1 MARGSGSDLY
11 PPSVAPTWTFLT
23 NHTLALLC
31 VVRTPGMRLRDIAA
45 EVGITE
51 RAAHRIMSD
60 LVEAGFLT
68 RHRVG
73 RRNFYEV
80 HPENQLRHHLVEER
94 TLGDLIGGLIGRLP
108 PPDGSEPA
116 DVRAAR

>member
-1 MARGSGSDLY
+1 V
-11 PPSVAPTWTFLT
+11 PPTWSFLT
-23 NHTLALLC
+23 NHALALIC

-80 HPENQLRHHLVEER
+80 HPEITLRHPLVEDR
-94 TLGDLIGGLIGRLP
+94 TLGELIGGLIGRP
-108 PPDGSEPA
+108 PPPRADEPEPA
-116 DVRAAR
+116 GVSAAS

>member
-1 MARGSGSDLY
+1 M
-11 PPSVAPTWTFLT
+11 PPTWTFLT

-31 VVRTPGMRLRDIAA
+31 VVRTPGMRLRDIAT

-80 HPENQLRHHLVEER
+80 HPEMHLRHPLVEGR
-94 TLGDLIGGLIGRLP
+94 TLGDLLGGLMGRP
-108 PPDGSEPA
+108 PPLAGEAAPA
-116 DVRAAR
+116 GADTAS

>member
-1 MARGSGSDLY
+1 MA
-11 PPSVAPTWTFLT
+11 TWTFLS
-23 NHTLALLC
+23 NHALSLLC
-31 VVRTPGMRLRDIAA
+31 VVRTPGMRLRDIAV

-60 LVEAGFLT
+60 LVEGGYLT

-80 HPENQLRHHLVEER
+80 HPEVPLRHELVEDL
-94 TLGDLIGGLIGRLP
+94 TLGDLLSGLLRREP
-108 PPDGSEPA
+108 PRPA
-116 DVRAAR
+116 EATTPGAAV

>member
-1 MARGSGSDLY
+1 
-11 PPSVAPTWTFLT
+11 VATWTFLS
-23 NHTLALLC
+23 NHALSLLC
-31 VVRTPGMRLRDIAA
+31 VVRTPGMRLRDIAV

-60 LVEAGFLT
+60 LVEGGYLT

-80 HPENQLRHHLVEER
+80 HPEVPLRHQLVEDL
-94 TLGDLIGGLIGRLP
+94 TLGDLLGGLLGREP
-108 PPDGSEPA
+108 RKRAVPA
-116 DVRAAR
+116 DGGAGAAV

>member
-1 MARGSGSDLY
+1 M
-11 PPSVAPTWTFLT
+11 PTWTFLS
-23 NHTLALLC
+23 NHALALLC
-31 VVRTPGMRLRDIAA
+31 VVRTPGMRLRDIAQ

-60 LVEAGFLT
+60 LVEGGYLT

-80 HPENQLRHHLVEER
+80 HPHVPLRHELVSDR
-94 TLGDLIGGLIGRLP
+94 TLGELLSGLLGRQP
-108 PPDGSEPA
+108 PQPRAGSEA
-116 DVRAAR
+116 GAAV

>member
-1 MARGSGSDLY
+1 MYHRTM
-11 PPSVAPTWTFLT
+11 PTWTFLT
-23 NHTLALLC
+23 NHALSLLC
-31 VVRTPGMRLRDIAA
+31 VVRTPGMRLRDIAV

-60 LVEAGFLT
+60 LVEGGYLT

-80 HPENQLRHHLVEER
+80 HPEVALRHEIVQDL
-94 TLGDLIGGLIGRLP
+94 TLGDLLSGLLGRQP
-108 PPDGSEPA
+108 PRPPVPA
-116 DVRAAR
+116 EAADRGAGAAV

>member
-1 MARGSGSDLY
+1 MIGSV
-11 PPSVAPTWTFLT
+11 PPSWTFLT
-23 NHTLALLC
+23 NHALALLC
-31 VVRTPGMRLRDIAA
+31 VVRTPGMRLRDIAQ

-60 LVEAGFLT
+60 LVEGGFLT

-80 HPENQLRHHLVEER
+80 HPHVPLRHPLIEDR
-94 TLGDLIGGLIGRLP
+94 TLGDLLGGLIGRVPPSP
-108 PPDGSEPA
+108 PPEEPQA
-116 DVRAAR
+116 ETSATS

>member
-1 MARGSGSDLY
+1 M
-11 PPSVAPTWTFLT
+11 PTWTFLS
-23 NHTLALLC
+23 NHALALLC

-45 EVGITE
+45 DVGITE

-60 LVEAGFLT
+60 LVEGGYLT

-80 HPENQLRHHLVEER
+80 HPHVALRHELVADR
-94 TLGDLIGGLIGRLP
+94 TLGQLLSGLLGRQPAELRS
-108 PPDGSEPA
+108 DGQASRGEAPA
-116 DVRAAR
+116 A

>member
-1 MARGSGSDLY
+1 M
-11 PPSVAPTWTFLT
+11 PPTWTFLS
-23 NHTLALLC
+23 NHALALLC
-31 VVRTPGMRLRDIAA
+31 VVRTPGMRLRDIAG

-60 LVEAGFLT
+60 LVEGGYLT

-80 HPENQLRHHLVEER
+80 HPDIPLRHPLVADR
-94 TLGDLIGGLIGRLP
+94 TLGELLSGLLGRQP
-108 PPDGSEPA
+108 PEPRTPNGKTSKA
-116 DVRAAR
+116 DAGAPA

>member
-1 MARGSGSDLY
+1 MYHRV
-11 PPSVAPTWTFLT
+11 VATWTFLS
-23 NHTLALLC
+23 NHALSLLC
-31 VVRTPGMRLRDIAA
+31 VVRTPGMRLRDIAV

-60 LVEAGFLT
+60 LVEGGYLT

-80 HPENQLRHHLVEER
+80 HPEVPLRHQLVEDL
-94 TLGDLIGGLIGRLP
+94 TLGDLLGGLLRRQP
-108 PPDGSEPA
+108 RRPA
-116 DVRAAR
+116 VTAEASDRDAGAAV

>member
-1 MARGSGSDLY
+1 
-11 PPSVAPTWTFLT
+11 
-23 NHTLALLC
+23 
-31 VVRTPGMRLRDIAA
+31 MRLRDIAA
-45 EVGITE
+45 QVGITE

-60 LVEAGFLT
+60 LVEGGFLT

-80 HPENQLRHHLVEER
+80 HPGVKLRHPLVEER

-108 PPDGSEPA
+108 PPSPSSEGERSGT
-116 DVRAAR
+116 RAAS

>member
-1 MARGSGSDLY
+1 MAQ
-11 PPSVAPTWTFLT
+11 PSWTFLS
-23 NHTLALLC
+23 NHALALLC
-31 VVRTPGMRLRDIAA
+31 VVKTPGMRLRDIAQ

-60 LVEAGFLT
+60 LVEGGYLT

-80 HPENQLRHHLVEER
+80 HPHVALRHPLVEDR
-94 TLGDLIGGLIGRLP
+94 TLGDLLGGLIGRP
-108 PPDGSEPA
+108 PPPRPREKGRGRA
-116 DVRAAR
+116 RAAR

>member
-1 MARGSGSDLY
+1 M
-11 PPSVAPTWTFLT
+11 PTWTFLS
-23 NHTLALLC
+23 NHALALLC

-60 LVEAGFLT
+60 LVEGGYLT

-80 HPENQLRHHLVEER
+80 HPHVPLRHELVSDR
-94 TLGDLIGGLIGRLP
+94 TLGDLLSGLLARQP
-108 PPDGSEPA
+108 PEGASERDAVPA
-116 DVRAAR
+116 RDPAAV

>member
-1 MARGSGSDLY
+1 M
-11 PPSVAPTWTFLT
+11 PPSWTFLT
-23 NHTLALLC
+23 NHALALLC
-31 VVRTPGMRLRDIAA
+31 VVRTPGLRLRDIAQ

-60 LVEAGFLT
+60 LVEEGYLT

-80 HPENQLRHHLVEER
+80 HPNVPLRHVIVEDR
-94 TLGDLIGGLIGRLP
+94 TLGDLLGGLIGRP
-108 PPDGSEPA
+108 PPGIGDEAPTEAPVAS
-116 DVRAAR
+116 

>member
-1 MARGSGSDLY
+1 M
-11 PPSVAPTWTFLT
+11 PSWSFLS
-23 NHTLALLC
+23 NHALALLC

-60 LVEAGFLT
+60 LVEGGYLT

-80 HPENQLRHHLVEER
+80 HPHVPLRHQLVSDR
-94 TLGDLIGGLIGRLP
+94 TLGELLSGLLGRQP
-108 PPDGSEPA
+108 PQRQAEAVASGA
-116 DVRAAR
+116 GARAAV

>member
-1 MARGSGSDLY
+1 M
-11 PPSVAPTWTFLT
+11 PPSWTFLT
-23 NHTLALLC
+23 NHALALLC
-31 VVRTPGMRLRDIAA
+31 VVRTPGLRLRDIAQ

-60 LVEAGFLT
+60 LVEGGYLT

-80 HPENQLRHHLVEER
+80 HPGVPLRHTIVEER
-94 TLGDLIGGLIGRLP
+94 TLGDLLGGLIARP
-108 PPDGSEPA
+108 PPASGDES
-116 DVRAAR
+116 RAETTVAT

>member
-1 MARGSGSDLY
+1 V
-11 PPSVAPTWTFLT
+11 PQPSWTFLS
-23 NHTLALLC
+23 NHALALLC
-31 VVRTPGMRLRDIAA
+31 VVKAPGMRLRDIAQ

-60 LVEAGFLT
+60 LVEGGYLT

-80 HPENQLRHHLVEER
+80 HPNVPLRHPLVEDR
-94 TLGDLIGGLIGRLP
+94 TLGELLGGLIGRAP
-108 PPDGSEPA
+108 PPRPREKGRSKA
-116 DVRAAR
+116 RAGR

>member
-1 MARGSGSDLY
+1 
-11 PPSVAPTWTFLT
+11 VHPTWTFLT

-31 VVRTPGMRLRDIAA
+31 VVRTPGMRLRDIATS
-45 EVGITE
+45 VGITE

-80 HPENQLRHHLVEER
+80 HPEVSLRHPLVEDR
-94 TLGDLIGGLIGRLP
+94 SLGDLLGGLIGRP
-108 PPDGSEPA
+108 PPTDADGTQ
-116 DVRAAR
+116 AREAGTRG

>member
-1 MARGSGSDLY
+1 V
-11 PPSVAPTWTFLT
+11 PPTWTFLT
-23 NHTLALLC
+23 NHALALLC
-31 VVRTPGMRLRDIAA
+31 VVRTPGMRLRDIAG

-80 HPENQLRHHLVEER
+80 HPDVPLRHPIVQDR
-94 TLGDLIGGLIGRLP
+94 TLGDLIGGLIGRQP
-108 PPDGSEPA
+108 PPRPDDAEPTR
-116 DVRAAR
+116 VGTSS

>member
-1 MARGSGSDLY
+1 M
-11 PPSVAPTWTFLT
+11 PTWNFLS
-23 NHTLALLC
+23 NHALALLC

-60 LVEAGFLT
+60 LVEGGYLT

-80 HPENQLRHHLVEER
+80 HPEVPLRHSLVEDCTLGELLSGLLGRRPPER
-94 TLGDLIGGLIGRLP
+94 TP
-108 PPDGSEPA
+108 KPEVS
-116 DVRAAR
+116 RAAAGATV

>member
-1 MARGSGSDLY
+1 V
-11 PPSVAPTWTFLT
+11 PQPTWTFLS
-23 NHTLALLC
+23 NHALALLC
-31 VVRTPGMRLRDIAA
+31 VVKTPGMRLRDIAQ

-60 LVEAGFLT
+60 LVEGGYLT

-80 HPENQLRHHLVEER
+80 HPRVTLRHPLVEDR
-94 TLGDLIGGLIGRLP
+94 SLGDLLGGLIGRP
-108 PPDGSEPA
+108 PPPRPREKGRGKA
-116 DVRAAR
+116 RAAR

>member
-1 MARGSGSDLY
+1 MIGSV
-11 PPSVAPTWTFLT
+11 PPSWTFLT
-23 NHTLALLC
+23 NHALALLC
-31 VVRTPGMRLRDIAA
+31 VVRTPGMRLRDIAQ

-60 LVEAGFLT
+60 LVEGGFLT

-80 HPENQLRHHLVEER
+80 HPRVPLRHPLIEDR
-94 TLGDLIGGLIGRLP
+94 TLGDLLGGLIGRVPPSP
-108 PPDGSEPA
+108 PPEEPQA
-116 DVRAAR
+116 ETSATS

>member
-1 MARGSGSDLY
+1 M
-11 PPSVAPTWTFLT
+11 PTWTFLS
-23 NHTLALLC
+23 NHALALLC
-31 VVRTPGMRLRDIAA
+31 VVRTPGMRLRDIAQ

-60 LVEAGFLT
+60 LVEGGYLT

-80 HPENQLRHHLVEER
+80 HPHVPLRHELVSDR
-94 TLGDLIGGLIGRLP
+94 TLGELLSGLLGRQRP
-108 PPDGSEPA
+108 QPRAGSEA
-116 DVRAAR
+116 GAAV

>member
-1 MARGSGSDLY
+1 MA
-11 PPSVAPTWTFLT
+11 TWTFLS
-23 NHTLALLC
+23 NHALSLLC
-31 VVRTPGMRLRDIAA
+31 VVRTPGMRLRDIAV

-60 LVEAGFLT
+60 LVEGGYLT

-80 HPENQLRHHLVEER
+80 HPEVPLRHQLVDDL
-94 TLGDLIGGLIGRLP
+94 TLGELLGGLLGRQP
-108 PPDGSEPA
+108 PPKKAAPA
-116 DVRAAR
+116 EAADRGAGAAA

>member
-1 MARGSGSDLY
+1 M
-11 PPSVAPTWTFLT
+11 PTWTFLS
-23 NHTLALLC
+23 NHALALLC

-45 EVGITE
+45 DIGITE

-60 LVEAGFLT
+60 LVAGGYLT

-80 HPENQLRHHLVEER
+80 HPEVPLRHELVADR
-94 TLGDLIGGLIGRLP
+94 SLGQLLSGLLGRQPTELRA
-108 PPDGSEPA
+108 DGQPS
-116 DVRAAR
+116 RAETSAV

>member
-1 MARGSGSDLY
+1 M
-11 PPSVAPTWTFLT
+11 PTWTFLS
-23 NHTLALLC
+23 NHALALLC

-45 EVGITE
+45 DVGITE

-60 LVEAGFLT
+60 LVEGGYLT

-80 HPENQLRHHLVEER
+80 HPEVPLRHELVTDR
-94 TLGDLIGGLIGRLP
+94 TLGELLSGLLGRQP
-108 PPDGSEPA
+108 AERRSDGQPS
-116 DVRAAR
+116 RAESPIA

>member
-1 MARGSGSDLY
+1 MA
-11 PPSVAPTWTFLT
+11 TWTFLS
-23 NHTLALLC
+23 NHALALLC
-31 VVRTPGMRLRDIAA
+31 VVRTPGMRLRDIAT

-60 LVEAGFLT
+60 LVEGGYLT

-80 HPENQLRHHLVEER
+80 HPDVPLRHEIVADR
-94 TLGDLIGGLIGRLP
+94 TLGELLSGLLARPSGERHGDDRAGRP
-108 PPDGSEPA
+108 EASPVA
-116 DVRAAR
+116 

>member
-1 MARGSGSDLY
+1 M
-11 PPSVAPTWTFLT
+11 PTWTFLS
-23 NHTLALLC
+23 NHALALLC

-60 LVEAGFLT
+60 LVEGGYLT

-80 HPENQLRHHLVEER
+80 HPHVPLRHELASDR
-94 TLGDLIGGLIGRLP
+94 TLGDLLSGLIGRQP
-108 PPDGSEPA
+108 PQHPSDPDAAAAGE
-116 DVRAAR
+116 RAAV

>member
-1 MARGSGSDLY
+1 M
-11 PPSVAPTWTFLT
+11 PTWTFLS
-23 NHTLALLC
+23 NHALALLC

-45 EVGITE
+45 DVGITE

-60 LVEAGFLT
+60 LVDGGYLT

-80 HPENQLRHHLVEER
+80 HPEVPLRHELVSDR
-94 TLGDLIGGLIGRLP
+94 TLGELLSGLLGRQP
-108 PPDGSEPA
+108 PERRAPSEDG
-116 DVRAAR
+116 AATTSAPV